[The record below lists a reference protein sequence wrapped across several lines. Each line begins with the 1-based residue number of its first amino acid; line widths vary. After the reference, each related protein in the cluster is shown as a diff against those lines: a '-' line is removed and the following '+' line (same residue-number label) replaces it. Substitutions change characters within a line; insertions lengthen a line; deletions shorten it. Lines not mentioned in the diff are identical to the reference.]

1 MGKPLRALL
10 VEDAEQDAVLVVREL
25 RRGGYDV
32 VFERVETA
40 EAMSAALDRQSWDVV
55 LSDYSLPRFSAPLAL
70 GLVKA
75 RGLEVPFIIISGTV
89 NEEIAV
95 DAIHAGAHDFMAK
108 GKLARLIPAIERE
121 LRDVTLRAERKKLQD
136 QLLISD
142 RMASMGTLA
151 AGVAHEINNPLACVM
166 ANLELAQRALAS
178 RAEDPGTGELADVR
192 EELRDAREAVDRI
205 RNIVRDLK
213 VFSRSPDDERG
224 PVDLRR
230 VLESTVRMA
239 WNELRYR
246 ARVVESYGDT
256 PPVQA
261 NEARLG
267 QVFLNLIVN
276 AAQAM
281 PEGHVEEHTL
291 RITTGV
297 DGDGRVAIEI
307 ADTGAG
313 MPPEV
318 MARLFTPFFTT
329 KPVGVGTGLGLS
341 ICQRIVTGLGGTID
355 VKSEVGRGTS
365 FRIVLPAAHG
375 EVEEPPPPAVVAPV
389 GRRGRVL
396 VVDDEPMILRAVH
409 RILSVDH
416 DVLIVDHAAEALDR
430 INAGERFDVILCDL
444 MMPRITGM
452 ELHARIFAADP
463 AQADRMVFLTGGAF
477 TAEAR
482 GFLDAVVNLRIEK
495 PFDPARLRELVA
507 ERIR

>member
-1 MGKPLRALL
+1 
-10 VEDAEQDAVLVVREL
+10 
-25 RRGGYDV
+25 
-32 VFERVETA
+32 
-40 EAMSAALDRQSWDVV
+40 
-55 LSDYSLPRFSAPLAL
+55 
-70 GLVKA
+70 
-75 RGLEVPFIIISGTV
+75 
-89 NEEIAV
+89 
-95 DAIHAGAHDFMAK
+95 
-108 GKLARLIPAIERE
+108 
-121 LRDVTLRAERKKLQD
+121 
-136 QLLISD
+136 
-142 RMASMGTLA
+142 
-151 AGVAHEINNPLACVM
+151 
-166 ANLELAQRALAS
+166 
-178 RAEDPGTGELADVR
+178 
-192 EELRDAREAVDRI
+192 
-205 RNIVRDLK
+205 
-213 VFSRSPDDERG
+213 
-224 PVDLRR
+224 
-230 VLESTVRMA
+230 MA

-329 KPVGVGTGLGLS
+329 KPVGVGTGLGLAIS
-341 ICQRIVTGLGGTID
+341 HRIIANMGGTIEFT
-355 VKSEVGRGTS
+355 SEVGRGTS
-365 FRIVLPAAHG
+365 FRIVLPAAPG
-375 EVEEPPPPAVVAPV
+375 VVEEPPPPAVVAPV

-444 MMPRITGM
+444 MMPQMSGM
-452 ELHARIFAADP
+452 EFHEELGKLDP
-463 AQADRMVFLTGGAF
+463 QHLSVLVFLTGGAF
-477 TAEAR
+477 TARAR
-482 GFLDAVVNLRIEK
+482 EFLDQVRAPSIEK
-495 PFDPARLRELVA
+495 PFDPEALRLFVND
-507 ERIR
+507 RIR